1 FMIANISTI
10 GFGAYDRYRSKVHPK
25 GDNLNKFVEDNVR
38 EAAKRFRDHYDYWYK
53 ILELENREKLYRSLL
68 VYDAF

>member
-1 FMIANISTI
+1 MIANISTI

-38 EAAKRFRDHYDYWYK
+38 EAAKD
-53 ILELENREKLYRSLL
+53 LEIIMIIGIKY
-68 VYDAF
+68 

>member
-53 ILELENREKLYRSLL
+53 IL
-68 VYDAF
+68 